1 MALSWVIG
9 TLPFPILK
17 LSAFQGEGEH
27 VLWWG
32 RDSES
37 EIQKACAQSRVRR
50 TEGKCGTY
58 NIGALGLE
66 SICATHIQV
75 GCIVRLQEADE
86 IETLRLVRKT
96 DPGKR

>member
-17 LSAFQGEGEH
+17 LSAFQGEGER

-37 EIQKACAQSRVRR
+37 EMQKACVQSRVRR
-50 TEGKCGTY
+50 TEGTRGTY

-66 SICATHIQV
+66 GICATHIQV

-86 IETLRLVRKT
+86 IETLRLGRKT
-96 DPGKR
+96 DPGKP